1 MPSHASS
8 SSLTVLSD
16 GGCARSCASR
26 RSDPGSGAVPTIIN
40 AGQMRT
46 SQVSDCSH
54 YPQPA
59 IKRDAPDEETNDWRA
74 VCGRTASTVRRE
86 GRRRAFPTPIV
97 LFDAATKKTWMPG
110 IADKFTQSAQGR
122 LLWPGMTKEESLGIA
137 IMTIRFDGRVAIV
150 TGAGNGLGRAH
161 ALGLASRGAKVVVND
176 FGGARDGT
184 GGSLT
189 PAQAVVEEIRKAGG
203 VAMADGADVSDF
215 EQVTTM
221 VERATREWGSVDL
234 LCANAG
240 ILRDKSFGKMEPADF
255 AKVLDVHLVGTFYC
269 CKAVWNGMRERN
281 YGRIVLTTSSSGL
294 YGNFGQANYGAAKSG
309 MIGLMNVLA
318 DGGHAHDGRVAAAP
332 GAGIDEARGDHAGG
346 GISPERGRADPH
358 HHGRGRR
365 LVRRDQD
372 TGERRH

>member
-1 MPSHASS
+1 
-8 SSLTVLSD
+8 
-16 GGCARSCASR
+16 
-26 RSDPGSGAVPTIIN
+26 
-40 AGQMRT
+40 
-46 SQVSDCSH
+46 
-54 YPQPA
+54 
-59 IKRDAPDEETNDWRA
+59 
-74 VCGRTASTVRRE
+74 
-86 GRRRAFPTPIV
+86 
-97 LFDAATKKTWMPG
+97 
-110 IADKFTQSAQGR
+110 
-122 LLWPGMTKEESLGIA
+122 
-137 IMTIRFDGRVAIV
+137 MTIRFDGRVAIV

-269 CKAVWNGMRERN
+269 
-281 YGRIVLTTSSSGL
+281 
-294 YGNFGQANYGAAKSG
+294 GQANYGAAKSG

-318 DGGHAHDGRVAAAP
+318 EEGRKTDIRANIISPTAATRMTEELLPPQAQELMKPEAITPAVEYLLSEDAPTRTIMGAGAGSFAVIKIVESEGINLPEAEWTPDAVAAHFAEISDMSKATALQ
-332 GAGIDEARGDHAGG
+332 GAFEQTQKYVAQA
-346 GISPERGRADPH
+346 AA
-358 HHGRGRR
+358 
-365 LVRRDQD
+365 
-372 TGERRH
+372 